1 MRKDTQTKE
10 TYGLPADY
18 EPNETLET
26 MDAVSGKDYWDAN
39 RTRQAF
45 LYQYYVYVYAAELA
59 EKRDIKTIMDV
70 GCGPA
75 PKLRL
80 VHNKNPKAHIIGVDQ
95 PSAIEYCQSTYN
107 YGTWVVD
114 DFENPKE
121 DMDLPKA
128 DLIISSDVI
137 EHLMNP
143 DKLLDYARLKL
154 ADDGVILFST
164 PDRARM
170 THEDQKTPDNP
181 HHIREWTY
189 RELEDYFVSRGF
201 EVVEHFHQWPLRL
214 VPSKALVRKI
224 ISKIFK
230 GEPRKWKYN
239 QVIVVRPKT

>member
-1 MRKDTQTKE
+1 MEKDSQKKGSF
-10 TYGLPADY
+10 GLPADY
-18 EPNETLET
+18 KPNQTLET
-26 MDAVSGKDYWDAN
+26 MDVVSGKDYWNPN
-39 RTRQAF
+39 RTRLAF
-45 LYQYYVYVYAAELA
+45 LYQYYVYVYAAKLA
-59 EKRDIKTIMDV
+59 EDRNAKKIMDI

-80 VHNKNPKAHIIGVDQ
+80 VHNKNPKAHIIGIDQ

-114 DFENPKE
+114 DFENPRD

-137 EHLMNP
+137 EHLQNP
-143 DKLLDYARLKL
+143 DKLLEYARSKL
-154 ADDGVILFST
+154 ADGGLILLST

-170 THEDQKTPDNP
+170 TSESQKTPDNP

-189 RELEDYFVSRGF
+189 QELENYVVSRGF
-201 EVVEHFHQWPLRL
+201 EIVEHFHQWPLRL
-214 VPSKALVRKI
+214 VPSKALIRKI
-224 ISKIFK
+224 ITKIFK

-239 QVIVVRPKT
+239 QVIVIKPKV